1 MTKFL
6 LLHVG
11 QMKQMECDYTCEVLH
26 YLLKDRFGTS
36 LVKLS
41 VDLVDLDNKASLDL
55 LSALFK
61 HRECHNNDAFIIY
74 LVYSPIVFPTDQH
87 D

>member
-1 MTKFL
+1 MCKYLYNITNIS

-11 QMKQMECDYTCEVLH
+11 QMKQMECDYICEVLH
-26 YLLKDRFGTS
+26 YLLKDRLGTS

-41 VDLVDLDNKASLDL
+41 VDLVDLDSKEALDL

-61 HRECHNNDAFIIY
+61 HCECHYNNIQ
-74 LVYSPIVFPTDQH
+74 LSP
-87 D
+87 